1 MQVGE
6 APKDVH
12 LIVSTIAEAE
22 FLLDY
27 LLDCK
32 TSSRSVSVLYG
43 IPPSSTAF
51 PRLEDL
57 RKHLGPD
64 SISVMIDHPSQLRY
78 FVTDPKTPIE
88 PVNVFIKVDTGYHRA
103 GVPPDTQG
111 FETLVQAVVQ
121 AQKAKSQPN
130 VRLQGF
136 YSHNSHSYNV
146 SSPTEALEYLEK
158 ELQGVQDAA
167 SKASGLGLEEQRLV
181 LSVGAT
187 PSVSSAQNLLAK
199 DTTDETAQRVKKLI
213 SDMQQHHEVELHAGV
228 YPVLDMQQLATHAR
242 PETSTET
249 PTMTAD
255 DIGLRILAEVLST
268 YQTGTRSDKPEALVG
283 AGTLALGREPCKSY
297 EGWAV
302 VAPSS
307 WHSSETAQQVWSE
320 DGKTGWVVGR
330 ISQEH
335 GVLTWEGDQEKL
347 RELRVG
353 EKVLLWPNHAC
364 IASAGY
370 GWYLVV
376 DSEIDGGMKVVD
388 VWVRCRGW

>member
-1 MQVGE
+1 MGE

-27 LLDCK
+27 LFECK
-32 TSSRSVSVLYG
+32 TSGRDVNVLYG

-51 PRLEDL
+51 SRLEEL

-64 SISVMIDHPSQLRY
+64 SISVMLDHPSQLRY
-78 FVTDPKTPIE
+78 FVTDPKSPIE

-136 YSHNSHSYNV
+136 YSHNSNSYSV
-146 SSPTEALEYLEK
+146 GSPTEAMEYLEK
-158 ELQGVQDAA
+158 ELQGVQEAA
-167 SKASGLGLEEQRLV
+167 AKASALGLEEQRLV

-187 PSVSSAQNLLAK
+187 PSVTSAQNLLAK
-199 DTTDETAQRVKKLI
+199 DTTDETAKHVKKLI
-213 SDMQQHHEVELHAGV
+213 GDMQQHHDVELHAGV
-228 YPVLDMQQLATHAR
+228 YPLLDMQQLATHAR
-242 PETSTET
+242 PDSDAET
-249 PTMTAD
+249 PTMTTD
-255 DIGLRILAEVLST
+255 NIGLRILGEVLST
-268 YQTGTRSDKPEALVG
+268 YTTGTRYDEPEALIG

-297 EGWAV
+297 DGWGV
-302 VAPSS
+302 VAPTP
-307 WHSSETAQQVWSE
+307 WHSGETPQQVWSE
-320 DGKTGWVVGR
+320 GEKTGWVVGR

-335 GVLTWEGDQEKL
+335 GILSWKGDQEKL
-347 RELRVG
+347 RELIVG

-370 GWYLVV
+370 SWYLLV
-376 DSEIDGGMKVVD
+376 DSEVDGGTKVVD
-388 VWVRCRGW
+388 VWIRARGW